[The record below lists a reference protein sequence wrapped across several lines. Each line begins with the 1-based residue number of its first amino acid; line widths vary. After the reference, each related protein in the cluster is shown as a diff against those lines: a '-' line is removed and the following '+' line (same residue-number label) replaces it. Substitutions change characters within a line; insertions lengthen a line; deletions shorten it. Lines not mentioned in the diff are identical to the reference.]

1 MAYINMNRLI
11 RSIARGV
18 TTKVHDFTG
27 NTAMKKLGIHNRH
40 IYRNLLV
47 PEYYEMCL
55 GKEPAHPETRQ
66 TVMSTKGALCAYSA
80 KATGRSPKEKRV
92 VEEETSKDKI
102 WWGNVN
108 MPISERSWE
117 INLQRAIDY
126 FNNRPYLYV
135 VDGYAGWDP
144 DYRFKLRVV
153 TTRAYHALFMHNMLI
168 RPTEEELEKD
178 FDDVDYHIL
187 NAGEF
192 PADVHTEGVKTQT
205 SVNVNLKEK
214 KMVILG
220 SQYAGEMKKGLFGIC
235 HYELPQKGVVSLHA
249 SANEGEKGDT
259 TLLFGLSGTGKTTL
273 SADPHR
279 KLIGDDEH
287 CWSDKGIFNIE
298 GGCYAKCINLSRE
311 QEPEIY
317 DAVRFGAVLE
327 NIEFYPNT
335 REVNF
340 QDVSI
345 TENTRLSYPL
355 EFMPNVKIPSVG
367 GHPKN
372 VIFLTCDAYGVLPP
386 VSKLTPEQTMYH
398 FISGYTAKVAGTE
411 LGIKDPEPT
420 FSACFGEAFI
430 ALHPSIYAEM
440 LAEKLRTHNAQT
452 WLINTGW
459 TGGKFGIGKRMSLP
473 TTRAILD
480 AIHEGKLDDVKTNE
494 LPLFGLHV
502 PETCPGVPE
511 DILWPKNTWSD
522 KQDYD
527 ETLKKLATAFVKNF
541 EKYEKDS
548 SAEIKNAG
556 PKLD

>member
-1 MAYINMNRLI
+1 MKRLI
-11 RSIARGV
+11 NNLCRNI
-18 TTKVHDFTG
+18 TTKTHDFTG
-27 NTAMKKLGIHNRH
+27 NTAMKKLGIINRQ

-47 PEYYEMCL
+47 PEYYELCL
-55 GKEPAHPETRQ
+55 GKEPANPLTRA
-66 TVMSTKGALCAYSA
+66 TAMSSNGALCAYSA
-80 KATGRSPKEKRV
+80 YATGRSPKEKRV

-102 WWGNVN
+102 WWGDVN
-108 MPISERSWE
+108 MPISESSWE

-144 DYRFKLRVV
+144 DYRFRVRVV

-168 RPTEEELEKD
+168 RPTEEELAND

-192 PADVHTEGVKTQT
+192 PADPHTPGVSTQT

-220 SQYAGEMKKGLFGIC
+220 TQYAGEMKKGLFGIC

-249 SANEGEKGDT
+249 SANEGPKGDT

-279 KLIGDDEH
+279 RLIGDDEH

-298 GGCYAKCINLSRE
+298 GGCYAKCINLNRE
-311 QEPEIY
+311 KEPEIY
-317 DAVRFGAVLE
+317 DAIKFGSILE
-327 NIEFYPNT
+327 NIMFYPNT
-335 REVNF
+335 RDVNF

-345 TENTRLSYPL
+345 TENTRVSYPL
-355 EFMPNVKIPSVG
+355 EYIPNVKIPAVG

-411 LGIKDPEPT
+411 IGIIDPVPT
-420 FSACFGEAFI
+420 FSACFGEAFLP
-430 ALHPSIYAEM
+430 LHPSVYAEM
-440 LAEKLRTHNAQT
+440 LAEKLRKHGAQT

-459 TGGKFGIGKRMSLP
+459 SGGKFGVGKRMDLKI
-473 TTRAILD
+473 TRAILD
-480 AIHEGKLDDVKTNE
+480 AIHEGKLDNVPTKQ
-494 LPLFGLHV
+494 LPVFGLHV
-502 PETCPGVPE
+502 PETCEGVPDE
-511 DILWPKNTWSD
+511 ILWPKNTWTD
-522 KQDYD
+522 KEDYD
-527 ETLKKLATAFVKNF
+527 KNLNKLAESFVKNF
-541 EKYEKDS
+541 KKYEKEASKD
-548 SAEIKNAG
+548 IKEAG
-556 PKLD
+556 PKLN